1 MSIKSALF
9 IVIYCWNKFFS
20 LAVCFAFQKL
30 QKIYASSNVTVLSYF
45 VYILI
50 SKTLFKTEKNL
61 SSQLAEVFLL
71 PNFHHWLFYIKAAA
85 FHLITLNIVVFTAH
99 NAIAKDFREFALAV
113 FIDMTIEYV
122 FCTGIWVVINCQIH
136 LAF

>member
-9 IVIYCWNKFFS
+9 IVIYYWNKFFS
-20 LAVCFAFQKL
+20 LAVCFALQRL
-30 QKIYASSNVTVLSYF
+30 QKNYASSNVTVLSYF

-50 SKTLFKTEKNL
+50 SKTLFKTKKNL
-61 SSQLAEVFLL
+61 SPQLAEVFYYQTFIIGYFILKL
-71 PNFHHWLFYIKAAA
+71 AT

-122 FCTGIWVVINCQIH
+122 FCTGIRVVINCQIH